1 MRAGWIS
8 QVVKGD
14 ACEKRPNH
22 TDSWGRTPRTC
33 WEIGPRRASEPG
45 TRAGNN
51 THSRDNLA
59 TSNRN
64 TKFSSEY
71 GKTVVVY

>member
-22 TDSWGRTPRTC
+22 TDSWGGTSRTC
-33 WEIGPRRASEPG
+33 WEIGPHQASEPG
-45 TRAGNN
+45 TRAGN
-51 THSRDNLA
+51 
-59 TSNRN
+59 
-64 TKFSSEY
+64 K
-71 GKTVVVY
+71 